1 MEKTLTTREFVK
13 KVCKEGSDE
22 SITSLIQEWK
32 TERFPSFVESSTE
45 TWFDVTEKYFK
56 KYLKMFGRTN
66 ISL

>member
-1 MEKTLTTREFVK
+1 MEKILTTREYVK
-13 KVCKEGSDE
+13 KVCKESSDKE
-22 SITSLIQEWK
+22 ITLLIQQSK
-32 TERFPSFVESSTE
+32 TERFPSFVETSTD